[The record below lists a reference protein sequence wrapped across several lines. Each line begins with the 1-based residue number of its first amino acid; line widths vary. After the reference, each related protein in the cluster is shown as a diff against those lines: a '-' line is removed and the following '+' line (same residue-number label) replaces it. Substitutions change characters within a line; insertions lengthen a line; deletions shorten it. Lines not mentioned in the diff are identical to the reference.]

1 MTEISSKATA
11 KDALDAAEK
20 LRLKNIIPGV
30 KTFETA
36 KLEFLDKL
44 GEGKFCILLTL
55 LCEGGFGVVR
65 AVKIQAQHM
74 PKKPKNNSREALST
88 ESNSNEEDEMT
99 SAT

>member
-1 MTEISSKATA
+1 VTEISSKATA

-44 GEGKFCILLTL
+44 GFC
-55 LCEGGFGVVR
+55 
-65 AVKIQAQHM
+65 VKVD
-74 PKKPKNNSREALST
+74 SVS
-88 ESNSNEEDEMT
+88 
-99 SAT
+99 